1 MFYYFVQDI
10 PNSDKEDSEINVHS
24 LSYVTPLTVEPE
36 MLHFQFNKSE

>member
-1 MFYYFVQDI
+1 MLYFQDI
-10 PNSDKEDSEINVHS
+10 PSSDKEDSEIHS